1 MGKVG
6 EKTMLKSLKI
16 ENYALI
22 RSENIEFSKG
32 FGVICGQTGAG
43 KSIILQALA
52 LALGQRADK
61 DVLFDKEKRCVSE
74 AVFLLEESYRKYFDE
89 NELDYEHETVFR
101 REILPSGK
109 SRSFVNDTPVPL
121 AVMKELSERIIDINS
136 QHNTLKLNDKVY
148 QFSILDSFLPETDS
162 LSSYASLF
170 SVYRKKKNRLSQVG
184 EELSGLQKENSYNVY
199 VYEELEKA
207 KLKAGEQEELEKNL
221 EFMEAGEEIREC
233 ISSSLSLFEADDYPA
248 ILPNLLQVKNNLAKT
263 AKSSE
268 KLGELAQR
276 SESALIELRDIYA
289 ELQHIGESLNFD
301 PESLETVKQRLD
313 LIYSL
318 ERKHEVQSVAELL
331 ALQEKFSET
340 LSGEEDL
347 QNEKAELEKELQEL
361 QEELRTLAEKIFEQR
376 KEAAERVEQETCGLL
391 ADMGMQAA
399 VLKIKLDKKID
410 LDADAACEIEF
421 LFNAN
426 KAKENMLRPIEKVA
440 SGGELSR
447 LMLALKALVS
457 EKRSLPTIVFDEID
471 SGISGQAAS
480 MAAGIMLRISR
491 NTQVIAISHLPQ
503 TAAKADYQFMVYKQE
518 KNGVTESGIELLDR
532 EKRIFEI
539 ARLLSAGEPTAAA
552 MTNAEELLS
561 TQ

>member
-1 MGKVG
+1 
-6 EKTMLKSLKI
+6 MLKSLKI

-121 AVMKELSERIIDINS
+121 AVMKDLSERIIDINS

-276 SESALIELRDIYA
+276 SESTLIELRDIYA

-331 ALQEKFSET
+331 ALQEEFSET

-361 QEELRTLAEKIFEQR
+361 QEKLRTLAEKIFEQR

-532 EKRIFEI
+532 KKRIFEI

>member
-1 MGKVG
+1 
-6 EKTMLKSLKI
+6 MLKSLKI

-276 SESALIELRDIYA
+276 SESTLIELRDIYA

>member
-1 MGKVG
+1 M
-6 EKTMLKSLKI
+6 MSKS
-16 ENYALI
+16 
-22 RSENIEFSKG
+22 
-32 FGVICGQTGAG
+32 
-43 KSIILQALA
+43 
-52 LALGQRADK
+52 
-61 DVLFDKEKRCVSE
+61 
-74 AVFLLEESYRKYFDE
+74 
-89 NELDYEHETVFR
+89 
-101 REILPSGK
+101 
-109 SRSFVNDTPVPL
+109 
-121 AVMKELSERIIDINS
+121 
-136 QHNTLKLNDKVY
+136 
-148 QFSILDSFLPETDS
+148 
-162 LSSYASLF
+162 
-170 SVYRKKKNRLSQVG
+170 RKKKNRLSQVG

-221 EFMEAGEEIREC
+221 EFMEASEEIREC
-233 ISSSLSLFEADDYPA
+233 ISSSLSLFEAEDYPA

-399 VLKIKLDKKID
+399 VLKIKLNKKKKG
-410 LDADAACEIEF
+410 F
-421 LFNAN
+421 LC
-426 KAKENMLRPIEKVA
+426 
-440 SGGELSR
+440 
-447 LMLALKALVS
+447 LALCLILTVSFGMQGLRVNATNMSSITSDSIRDKQDQIKQAEKEREPEEKAQKVNFY
-457 EKRSLPTIVFDEID
+457 ECQGIV
-471 SGISGQAAS
+471 Q
-480 MAAGIMLRISR
+480 
-491 NTQVIAISHLPQ
+491 
-503 TAAKADYQFMVYKQE
+503 KAD
-518 KNGVTESGIELLDR
+518 
-532 EKRIFEI
+532 
-539 ARLLSAGEPTAAA
+539 
-552 MTNAEELLS
+552 
-561 TQ
+561 

>member
-121 AVMKELSERIIDINS
+121 AVMKDLSERIIDINS

-276 SESALIELRDIYA
+276 SESTLIELRDIHA

-347 QNEKAELEKELQEL
+347 QNEKAELEKELHEL
-361 QEELRTLAEKIFEQR
+361 QEKLRTLAEKIFEQR

-552 MTNAEELLS
+552 MANAEELLS
-561 TQ
+561 AR

>member
-276 SESALIELRDIYA
+276 SESTLIELRDIYA

-399 VLKIKLDKKID
+399 VLKIKLNKKID

-532 EKRIFEI
+532 KKRIFEI

>member
-1 MGKVG
+1 
-6 EKTMLKSLKI
+6 MLKSLKI

-207 KLKAGEQEELEKNL
+207 KLKVGEQEELEKNL

-233 ISSSLSLFEADDYPA
+233 ISSSLSLFEAEDYPA

-276 SESALIELRDIYA
+276 SESTLIELRDIHA

-532 EKRIFEI
+532 KKRIFEI

-552 MTNAEELLS
+552 MANAEELLS
-561 TQ
+561 AR

>member
-276 SESALIELRDIYA
+276 SESTLIELRDIYA

-399 VLKIKLDKKID
+399 VLKIKLNKKID

-503 TAAKADYQFMVYKQE
+503 TAAKADYQLMVYKQE

-532 EKRIFEI
+532 KKRIFEI

>member
-276 SESALIELRDIYA
+276 SESTLIELRDIHA

-361 QEELRTLAEKIFEQR
+361 QEKLRTLAEKIFEQR

-532 EKRIFEI
+532 KKRIFEI

-552 MTNAEELLS
+552 MANAEELLS
-561 TQ
+561 AR

>member
-1 MGKVG
+1 
-6 EKTMLKSLKI
+6 MLKSLKI

-121 AVMKELSERIIDINS
+121 AVMKGLSERIIDINS

-207 KLKAGEQEELEKNL
+207 KLKVGEQEELEKNL

-276 SESALIELRDIYA
+276 SESTLIELRDIHA

-347 QNEKAELEKELQEL
+347 QNEKAELEKELHEL
-361 QEELRTLAEKIFEQR
+361 QEKLRTLAEKIFEQR

-480 MAAGIMLRISR
+480 MAAGIMLRISK

-503 TAAKADYQFMVYKQE
+503 TAAKADYQFMVYKHE
-518 KNGVTESGIELLDR
+518 KDGETESGIELLDR
-532 EKRIFEI
+532 EKRILEI

>member
-1 MGKVG
+1 
-6 EKTMLKSLKI
+6 MLKSLKI

-61 DVLFDKEKRCVSE
+61 NVLFDKEKRCVSE

-233 ISSSLSLFEADDYPA
+233 ISSSLSLFEAEDYPA

-289 ELQHIGESLNFD
+289 ELQHIGESLNFE

-318 ERKHEVQSVAELL
+318 ERKHGVQSVAELL
-331 ALQEKFSET
+331 VLQEKFSET

>member
-1 MGKVG
+1 
-6 EKTMLKSLKI
+6 MLKSLKI

-276 SESALIELRDIYA
+276 SESTLIELRDIYA

-399 VLKIKLDKKID
+399 VLKIKLNKKID

-426 KAKENMLRPIEKVA
+426 KAKGNMLRPIEKVA

-532 EKRIFEI
+532 KKRIFEI

-552 MTNAEELLS
+552 MANAEELLS
-561 TQ
+561 AR

>member
-552 MTNAEELLS
+552 MANAEELLS
-561 TQ
+561 AR

>member
-1 MGKVG
+1 
-6 EKTMLKSLKI
+6 MLKSLKI

-61 DVLFDKEKRCVSE
+61 DVLFDKEKKCVSE
-74 AVFLLEESYRKYFDE
+74 AVFLLEESYRKCFE
-89 NELDYEHETVFR
+89 ESELDYENETVFR

-109 SRSFVNDTPVPL
+109 SRSFVNDTPVSL
-121 AVMKELSERIIDINS
+121 TVMKDLSERIIDVNS
-136 QHNTLKLNDKVY
+136 QHNTLKLNDKDY
-148 QFSILDSFLPETDS
+148 QFSILDSFLPETNS
-162 LSSYASLF
+162 LSSYGELF
-170 SVYRKKKNRLSQVG
+170 SVYRKRKNRLSQVG
-184 EELSGLQKENSYNVY
+184 EELAELQKENAYNVY

-207 KLKAGEQEELEKNL
+207 KLRAGEQEELEKSL
-221 EFMEAGEEIREC
+221 EFMEAGEEIKEC
-233 ISSSLSLFEADDYPA
+233 ISSSLSLFETEDYPA
-248 ILPNLLQVKNNLAKT
+248 ILSNLLQVKNNLAKT

-268 KLGELAQR
+268 KLEELAQR
-276 SESALIELRDIYA
+276 SESALIELQDIYA
-289 ELQHIGESLNFD
+289 DLQHMGESLNFD
-301 PESLETVKQRLD
+301 AESLETVKQRLD

-318 ERKHEVQSVAELL
+318 ERKHGVQSVTELL

-361 QEELRTLAEKIFEQR
+361 QEKLQLLSERIFEQR
-376 KEAAERVEQETCGLL
+376 KEAAERVEEEACGLL
-391 ADMGMQAA
+391 SDMGMQAA
-399 VLKIKLDKKID
+399 VLKIRLDKKPD
-410 LDADAACEIEF
+410 LDTNAACEIEF

-426 KAKENMLRPIEKVA
+426 KAKENLLRPIEKVA

-480 MAAGIMLRISR
+480 MAAGIMLRISK

-503 TAAKADYQFMVYKQE
+503 TAAKADYQFMVYKHE
-518 KNGVTESGIELLDR
+518 KDGETESGIELLDR
-532 EKRIFEI
+532 EKRILEI

-561 TQ
+561 AR

>member
-1 MGKVG
+1 
-6 EKTMLKSLKI
+6 MLKSLKI

-61 DVLFDKEKRCVSE
+61 DVLFDKEKKCVSE
-74 AVFLLEESYRKYFDE
+74 AVFLLEESYRKYFEDS
-89 NELDYEHETVFR
+89 ELDYEHETVFR

-109 SRSFVNDTPVPL
+109 SRSFVNDTPVSL
-121 AVMKELSERIIDINS
+121 VVMKDLSERIIDINS
-136 QHNTLKLNDKVY
+136 QHNTLKLNDKDY
-148 QFSILDSFLPETDS
+148 QFSILDSFLPETNS
-162 LSSYASLF
+162 LSSYGELF
-170 SVYRKKKNRLSQVG
+170 SLYRKRKSRLSQVG
-184 EELSGLQKENSYNVY
+184 EELAELQKENAYNVY

-207 KLKAGEQEELEKNL
+207 KLKAGEQEELEKSL
-221 EFMEAGEEIREC
+221 EFMEAGEEIKEC
-233 ISSSLSLFEADDYPA
+233 ISSSLSLFETEDYPA

-268 KLGELAQR
+268 KLEELAQR
-276 SESALIELRDIYA
+276 SESALIELQDIYA
-289 ELQHIGESLNFD
+289 DLQHMGESLNFD
-301 PESLETVKQRLD
+301 AESLETVKQRLD

-318 ERKHEVQSVAELL
+318 ERKHGVQSVAELL
-331 ALQEKFSET
+331 ALQEKYSET

-347 QNEKAELEKELQEL
+347 QNEKAELEKELQGL
-361 QEELRTLAEKIFEQR
+361 QEKLQLLSERIFEQR
-376 KEAAERVEQETCGLL
+376 KEAAERVEKETCRLL
-391 ADMGMQAA
+391 SDMGMQAA
-399 VLKIKLDKKID
+399 VLKIRLDKKPD
-410 LDADAACEIEF
+410 LDANAACEIEF

-426 KAKENMLRPIEKVA
+426 KAKENLLRPIEKVA

-480 MAAGIMLRISR
+480 MAAGIMLRISK

-503 TAAKADYQFMVYKQE
+503 TAAKADYQFMVYKHE
-518 KNGVTESGIELLDR
+518 KDGETESGIELLDR
-532 EKRIFEI
+532 EKRILEI

>member
-1 MGKVG
+1 
-6 EKTMLKSLKI
+6 MLKSLKI

-22 RSENIEFSKG
+22 RSEDIEFSKG

-61 DVLFDKEKRCVSE
+61 DVLFDKEKKCVSE

-136 QHNTLKLNDKVY
+136 QYNTLKLNDKVY

-207 KLKAGEQEELEKNL
+207 KLKVGEQEELEKNL

-233 ISSSLSLFEADDYPA
+233 ISSSLSLLEAEDYPA

-276 SESALIELRDIYA
+276 SESTLIELRDIHA

-532 EKRIFEI
+532 KKRIFEI

>member
-1 MGKVG
+1 
-6 EKTMLKSLKI
+6 MLKSLKI

-233 ISSSLSLFEADDYPA
+233 ISSSLSLFEAEDYPA

-289 ELQHIGESLNFD
+289 ELQHIGESLNFE

-318 ERKHEVQSVAELL
+318 ERKHGVQSVAELL
-331 ALQEKFSET
+331 VLQEKFSET

-532 EKRIFEI
+532 KKRIFEI

-552 MTNAEELLS
+552 MANAEELLS

>member
-22 RSENIEFSKG
+22 RSEDIEFSKG

-61 DVLFDKEKRCVSE
+61 DVLFDKEKKCVSE

-276 SESALIELRDIYA
+276 SESTLIELRDIYA

-552 MTNAEELLS
+552 MANAEELLS
-561 TQ
+561 AR

>member
-22 RSENIEFSKG
+22 RSEDIEFSKG

-61 DVLFDKEKRCVSE
+61 DVLFDKEKKCVSE

-276 SESALIELRDIYA
+276 SESTLIELRDIYA

-503 TAAKADYQFMVYKQE
+503 TAAKADYQLMVYKQE

-532 EKRIFEI
+532 KKRIFEI

>member
-121 AVMKELSERIIDINS
+121 AVMKDLSERIIDINS
-136 QHNTLKLNDKVY
+136 QHNTLKLNDKAY

-233 ISSSLSLFEADDYPA
+233 ISSSLSLFEAEDYPA

-347 QNEKAELEKELQEL
+347 QNEKAELEKELHEL
-361 QEELRTLAEKIFEQR
+361 QEKLRTLAEKIFEQR

-399 VLKIKLDKKID
+399 VLKIKLNKKID

-480 MAAGIMLRISR
+480 MAAGIMLRISK

-503 TAAKADYQFMVYKQE
+503 TAAKADYQFMVYKHE
-518 KNGVTESGIELLDR
+518 KDGETESGIELLDR
-532 EKRIFEI
+532 EKRILEI

>member
-1 MGKVG
+1 
-6 EKTMLKSLKI
+6 MLKSLKI

-74 AVFLLEESYRKYFDE
+74 AVFLLEESYCKYFDE

-276 SESALIELRDIYA
+276 SESALIELQDIYA
-289 ELQHIGESLNFD
+289 DLQHMGESLNFD

-318 ERKHEVQSVAELL
+318 ERKHGVQSVAELL
-331 ALQEKFSET
+331 VLQEKFSET

>member
-1 MGKVG
+1 
-6 EKTMLKSLKI
+6 MLKSLKI

-22 RSENIEFSKG
+22 RSEDIEFSKG

-61 DVLFDKEKRCVSE
+61 DVLFDKEKKCVSE

-136 QHNTLKLNDKVY
+136 QYNTLKLNDKVY

-207 KLKAGEQEELEKNL
+207 KLKVGEQEELEKNL

-233 ISSSLSLFEADDYPA
+233 ISSSLSLLEAEDYPA

-276 SESALIELRDIYA
+276 SESTLIELRDIHA

-518 KNGVTESGIELLDR
+518 KNGVTESGIELLNR
-532 EKRIFEI
+532 KKRIFEI

-552 MTNAEELLS
+552 MANAEELLS

>member
-1 MGKVG
+1 M
-6 EKTMLKSLKI
+6 
-16 ENYALI
+16 
-22 RSENIEFSKG
+22 
-32 FGVICGQTGAG
+32 
-43 KSIILQALA
+43 
-52 LALGQRADK
+52 
-61 DVLFDKEKRCVSE
+61 
-74 AVFLLEESYRKYFDE
+74 
-89 NELDYEHETVFR
+89 
-101 REILPSGK
+101 
-109 SRSFVNDTPVPL
+109 
-121 AVMKELSERIIDINS
+121 
-136 QHNTLKLNDKVY
+136 
-148 QFSILDSFLPETDS
+148 
-162 LSSYASLF
+162 
-170 SVYRKKKNRLSQVG
+170 
-184 EELSGLQKENSYNVY
+184 
-199 VYEELEKA
+199 
-207 KLKAGEQEELEKNL
+207 
-221 EFMEAGEEIREC
+221 
-233 ISSSLSLFEADDYPA
+233 
-248 ILPNLLQVKNNLAKT
+248 
-263 AKSSE
+263 
-268 KLGELAQR
+268 
-276 SESALIELRDIYA
+276 IELRDIYA

-399 VLKIKLDKKID
+399 VLKIKLNKKID

-552 MTNAEELLS
+552 MANAEELLS

>member
-1 MGKVG
+1 
-6 EKTMLKSLKI
+6 MLKSLKI

-121 AVMKELSERIIDINS
+121 AVMKDLSERIIDINS
-136 QHNTLKLNDKVY
+136 QHNTLKLNDKAY

-233 ISSSLSLFEADDYPA
+233 ISSSLSLFEAEDYPA

-347 QNEKAELEKELQEL
+347 QNEKAELEKELHEL
-361 QEELRTLAEKIFEQR
+361 QEKLRTLAEKIFEQR

-399 VLKIKLDKKID
+399 VLKIKLNKKID

-480 MAAGIMLRISR
+480 MAAGIMLRISK

-503 TAAKADYQFMVYKQE
+503 TAAKADYQFMVYKHE
-518 KNGVTESGIELLDR
+518 KDGETESGIELLDR
-532 EKRIFEI
+532 EKRILEI

>member
-61 DVLFDKEKRCVSE
+61 NVLFDKEKRCVSE

-89 NELDYEHETVFR
+89 NELDYEYETVFR

-162 LSSYASLF
+162 LSSYAGLF

-233 ISSSLSLFEADDYPA
+233 ISSSLSLFEAEDYPA

-268 KLGELAQR
+268 KLGELTQR

-289 ELQHIGESLNFD
+289 ELQHIGESLNFE

-318 ERKHEVQSVAELL
+318 ERKHGVQSVAELL

-532 EKRIFEI
+532 KKRIFEI

-552 MTNAEELLS
+552 MANAEELLS
-561 TQ
+561 AR

>member
-6 EKTMLKSLKI
+6 EKAMLKSLKI

-22 RSENIEFSKG
+22 RSENIEFLKG

-199 VYEELEKA
+199 FYEELEKA

-221 EFMEAGEEIREC
+221 EFMEASEEIREC

-361 QEELRTLAEKIFEQR
+361 QEKLRTLAEKIFEQR

-552 MTNAEELLS
+552 MANAEELLS
-561 TQ
+561 AR

>member
-61 DVLFDKEKRCVSE
+61 DMLFDKEKRCVSE
-74 AVFLLEESYRKYFDE
+74 AVFLLEESYRKYFEE

-121 AVMKELSERIIDINS
+121 AVMKDLSERIIDINS
-136 QHNTLKLNDKVY
+136 QHNTLKLNDKAY

-184 EELSGLQKENSYNVY
+184 EELAGLQKENSYNVY

-221 EFMEAGEEIREC
+221 EFMEAGEEIMEC

-503 TAAKADYQFMVYKQE
+503 TAAKADYQLMVYKQE

-532 EKRIFEI
+532 KKRIFEI

>member
-1 MGKVG
+1 
-6 EKTMLKSLKI
+6 MLKSLKI

-276 SESALIELRDIYA
+276 SESTLIELRDIYA

-399 VLKIKLDKKID
+399 VLKIKLNKKID

>member
-1 MGKVG
+1 
-6 EKTMLKSLKI
+6 MLKSLKI

-61 DVLFDKEKRCVSE
+61 DVLFDKEKKCVSE

-109 SRSFVNDTPVPL
+109 SRSFVNDTPVSL
-121 AVMKELSERIIDINS
+121 VVMKDLSERIIDINS
-136 QHNTLKLNDKVY
+136 QHNTLKLNDKDY
-148 QFSILDSFLPETDS
+148 QFSILDSFLSETDS
-162 LSSYASLF
+162 LSSYGDLF
-170 SVYRKKKNRLSQVG
+170 SLYRKRKSRLSQVG
-184 EELSGLQKENSYNVY
+184 EELAELQKENAYNVY

-207 KLKAGEQEELEKNL
+207 KLKAGEQEELEKSL
-221 EFMEAGEEIREC
+221 EFMEAGEEIKEC
-233 ISSSLSLFEADDYPA
+233 ISSSLSLFEAEDYPA

-268 KLGELAQR
+268 KLEELAQR
-276 SESALIELRDIYA
+276 SESALIELQDIYA
-289 ELQHIGESLNFD
+289 DLQHMGESLNFD
-301 PESLETVKQRLD
+301 AESLETVKQRLD

-318 ERKHEVQSVAELL
+318 ERKHGVQSVAELL

-347 QNEKAELEKELQEL
+347 QNEKAELEKELQGL
-361 QEELRTLAEKIFEQR
+361 QEKLQLLSERIFEQR
-376 KEAAERVEQETCGLL
+376 KEAAERVEKETCRLL
-391 ADMGMQAA
+391 SDMGMQAA
-399 VLKIKLDKKID
+399 VLKIRLDKKPD
-410 LDADAACEIEF
+410 LDANAACEIEF

-426 KAKENMLRPIEKVA
+426 KAKENLLRPIEKVA

-480 MAAGIMLRISR
+480 MAAGIMLRISK

-503 TAAKADYQFMVYKQE
+503 TAAKADYQFMVYKHE
-518 KNGVTESGIELLDR
+518 KDGETESGIELLDR
-532 EKRIFEI
+532 EKRILEI

>member
-1 MGKVG
+1 
-6 EKTMLKSLKI
+6 MLKSLKI

-22 RSENIEFSKG
+22 RSEDIEFSKG

-61 DVLFDKEKRCVSE
+61 DVLFDKEKKCVSE

-136 QHNTLKLNDKVY
+136 QHNTLKLNDKAY

-162 LSSYASLF
+162 LSSYAGLF
-170 SVYRKKKNRLSQVG
+170 SVYRKNKNRLSQVG
-184 EELSGLQKENSYNVY
+184 EELAGLQKENSYNVY

-233 ISSSLSLFEADDYPA
+233 ISSSQSLFEAEDYPA

-301 PESLETVKQRLD
+301 SESLETVKQRLD

-347 QNEKAELEKELQEL
+347 QNEKAELEKELHEL
-361 QEELRTLAEKIFEQR
+361 QEKLRTLAEKIFEQR

-532 EKRIFEI
+532 KKRIFEI

>member
-1 MGKVG
+1 
-6 EKTMLKSLKI
+6 MLKSLKI

-276 SESALIELRDIYA
+276 SESTLIELRDIYA

-532 EKRIFEI
+532 KKRIFEI

>member
-1 MGKVG
+1 
-6 EKTMLKSLKI
+6 MLKSLKI

-61 DVLFDKEKRCVSE
+61 DVLFDKGKKCVSE
-74 AVFLLEESYRKYFDE
+74 AVFLLEESYRKYFEDS
-89 NELDYEHETVFR
+89 ELDYEHETVFR

-109 SRSFVNDTPVPL
+109 SRSFVNDTPVSL
-121 AVMKELSERIIDINS
+121 VVMKDLSERIIDINS
-136 QHNTLKLNDKVY
+136 QHNTLKLNDKDY
-148 QFSILDSFLPETDS
+148 QFSILDSFLSETDS
-162 LSSYASLF
+162 LSSYGDLF
-170 SVYRKKKNRLSQVG
+170 FLYRKRKSRLSQVG
-184 EELSGLQKENSYNVY
+184 EELAELQKENAYNVY

-207 KLKAGEQEELEKNL
+207 KLKAGEQEELEKSL
-221 EFMEAGEEIREC
+221 EFMEAGEEIKEC
-233 ISSSLSLFEADDYPA
+233 ISSSLSLFETEDYPA

-268 KLGELAQR
+268 KLEELAQR
-276 SESALIELRDIYA
+276 SESALIELQDIYA
-289 ELQHIGESLNFD
+289 DLQHMGESLNFD
-301 PESLETVKQRLD
+301 AESLETVKQRLD

-318 ERKHEVQSVAELL
+318 ERKHGVQSVAELL
-331 ALQEKFSET
+331 ALQEKYSET

-347 QNEKAELEKELQEL
+347 QNEKAELEKELQGL
-361 QEELRTLAEKIFEQR
+361 QEKLQLLSERIFEQR
-376 KEAAERVEQETCGLL
+376 KEAAERVEKETCRLL
-391 ADMGMQAA
+391 SDMGMQAA
-399 VLKIKLDKKID
+399 VLKIRLDKKPD
-410 LDADAACEIEF
+410 LDANAACEIEF

-426 KAKENMLRPIEKVA
+426 KAKENLLRPIEKVA

-457 EKRSLPTIVFDEID
+457 EKRSLPIIVFDEID

-480 MAAGIMLRISR
+480 MAAGIMLRISK

-503 TAAKADYQFMVYKQE
+503 TAAKADYQFMVYKHE
-518 KNGVTESGIELLDR
+518 KDGETESGIELLDR
-532 EKRIFEI
+532 EKRILEI

>member
-170 SVYRKKKNRLSQVG
+170 SVYRKKKNRLLQVG

-221 EFMEAGEEIREC
+221 EFMEASEEIREC

-276 SESALIELRDIYA
+276 SESTLIELRDIYA

-399 VLKIKLDKKID
+399 VLKIKLNKKID

>member
-276 SESALIELRDIYA
+276 SESTLIELRDIHA

-318 ERKHEVQSVAELL
+318 ERKHGVQSVAELL
-331 ALQEKFSET
+331 VLQEKFSET

-399 VLKIKLDKKID
+399 VLKIKLNKKID

>member
-233 ISSSLSLFEADDYPA
+233 ISSSLSLFEAEDYPA

-347 QNEKAELEKELQEL
+347 QNEKAELEKELQKL

-552 MTNAEELLS
+552 MANAEELLS

>member
-1 MGKVG
+1 
-6 EKTMLKSLKI
+6 MLKSLKI

-184 EELSGLQKENSYNVY
+184 EELAGLQKENSYNVY

-233 ISSSLSLFEADDYPA
+233 ISSSLSLFEAEDYPA

-301 PESLETVKQRLD
+301 SESLETVKQRLD

-347 QNEKAELEKELQEL
+347 QNEKAELEKELHEL
-361 QEELRTLAEKIFEQR
+361 QEKLRTLAEKIFEQR

-552 MTNAEELLS
+552 MANAEELLS

>member
-221 EFMEAGEEIREC
+221 EFMEAGEEIRKC
-233 ISSSLSLFEADDYPA
+233 ISSSLSLFEAEDYPA

-276 SESALIELRDIYA
+276 SESTLIELRDIHA

-361 QEELRTLAEKIFEQR
+361 QEKLRTLAEKIFEQR

-532 EKRIFEI
+532 KKRIFEI

-552 MTNAEELLS
+552 MANAEELLS
-561 TQ
+561 AR